1 MYQLMKDEDTTMQE
15 HINKFNKLVCQI
27 MNVDEKLTDEE
38 QALLLLAS
46 LSKDYRNIVQ
56 TLLVGRD
63 SINLDRWWC

>member
-1 MYQLMKDEDTTMQE
+1 MKDEDTTMQE